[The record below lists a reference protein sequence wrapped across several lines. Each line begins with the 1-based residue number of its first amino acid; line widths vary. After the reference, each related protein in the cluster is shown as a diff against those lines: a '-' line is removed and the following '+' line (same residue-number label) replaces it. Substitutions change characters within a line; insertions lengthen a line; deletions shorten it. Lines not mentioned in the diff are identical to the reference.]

1 MLRGAPINEA
11 GGRRLEGR
19 RSSRTRFKIWRSC
32 LVCCRPM
39 RHYSV
44 SSSYDI
50 SHFIDKDSDL
60 LDSACI
66 SLLRNPSQPSVSKL
80 SSGPSLAQKDTT
92 RIMQS
97 SFRLKFHRDPSVSP
111 LVKTSTTTLDH
122 ALNFTLSESFASRT
136 RLWTIS
142 CIRPNDSSSP
152 DSFDKRRV
160 KSQILSLLVLNKS
173 GSSNVA
179 RGNGWR
185 YVAMGQSGCH
195 TTRGIVEDPL
205 RAQES
210 GLREADEEDDIG
222 PDDFSHA
229 PAGSTYF
236 GEGVDNL
243 LTRVGTCTLLLHWI
257 T

>member
-122 ALNFTLSESFASRT
+122 ALNFTLSEIFASLGRT
-136 RLWTIS
+136 CLWTIS

-152 DSFDKRRV
+152 NSFNKCRM
-160 KSQILSLLVLNKS
+160 KSQILSLLLLDLTHRFW
-173 GSSNVA
+173 A
-179 RGNGWR
+179 CIILRPICTHRGMW
-185 YVAMGQSGCH
+185 
-195 TTRGIVEDPL
+195 P
-205 RAQES
+205 
-210 GLREADEEDDIG
+210 
-222 PDDFSHA
+222 
-229 PAGSTYF
+229 
-236 GEGVDNL
+236 
-243 LTRVGTCTLLLHWI
+243 
-257 T
+257 